1 MTDATAASSP
11 DASIFDPNLFIRTT
25 PFMGARNDYDLSAC
39 RLAVLGIPFD
49 WGVHPVRI
57 GARMG
62 PAAIREQSALV
73 RPYQPPMADYNPLEK
88 LGVVDCG
95 DARVTPS
102 RIDESFECIEAA
114 VGRILDAGARP
125 LTMGGDG
132 MVTLPQLRAL
142 HKHHSDLVVLHF
154 DAHTDTSPSV
164 GQHKHTT
171 GTTFTRAAEEGVVD
185 AANSIHVGPR
195 GPIPMQGTFE
205 HTRDQGYELITG
217 SDLNEQGIPALL
229 MHIHKRLAGRPVQLV
244 WDMDIFDPSC
254 APGVC
259 TPTWGGLTAREGLA
273 VMHGLAGLNF
283 VGFDINTVS
292 PPHDV
297 GGMTAFLAAT
307 MMRECMVLACHAL
320 GLHEG

>member
-1 MTDATAASSP
+1 MTDPSASDRP
-11 DASIFDPNLFIRTT
+11 GASIFDPSLFVRTA

-102 RIDESFECIEAA
+102 RVDESFECIEAA

-132 MVTLPQLRAL
+132 MVSLPQLRAL
-142 HKHHSDLVVLHF
+142 HKRHPDLVALHF
-154 DAHTDTSPSV
+154 DAHTDTSPTV
-164 GQHKHTT
+164 GQHKYTT

-217 SDLNEQGIPALL
+217 GDLNERGIPA
-229 MHIHKRLAGRPVQLV
+229 
-244 WDMDIFDPSC
+244 
-254 APGVC
+254 
-259 TPTWGGLTAREGLA
+259 PTWGGLTAREGLA
-273 VMHGLAGLNF
+273 IVQGLAGLDF
-283 VGFDINTVS
+283 VGFDVNTVS

-307 MMRECMVLACHAL
+307 MMHECMVLACHAL
-320 GLHEG
+320 GLHEA

>member
-1 MTDATAASSP
+1 MTDPSASGPSAP
-11 DASIFDPNLFIRTT
+11 SIFDAELFVRTA
-25 PFMGARNDYDLSAC
+25 PFMGVRNDYDLTGC
-39 RLAVLGIPFD
+39 RLAILGIPFD

-57 GARMG
+57 GARLG

-73 RPYQPPMADYNPLEK
+73 RPYQPPKADYDPRER

-132 MVTLPQLRAL
+132 MVSLPQLRAL
-142 HKHHSDLVVLHF
+142 HKHHPDLVFLHI
-154 DAHTDTSPSV
+154 DAHTDTSPTV
-164 GQHKHTT
+164 GQHKYTT
-171 GTTFTRAAEEGVVD
+171 ATTFTRAAEEGVVD
-185 AANSIHVGPR
+185 PLNSIHVGPR
-195 GPIPMQGTFE
+195 GPIPLPGVFE
-205 HTRDQGYELITG
+205 HTRGLGYELITG
-217 SDLNEQGIPALL
+217 GDLNEQGIPALL
-229 MHIHKRLAGRPVQLV
+229 EHIHARLAGRPVQLV
-244 WDMDIFDPSC
+244 WDMDVFDPSC

-273 VMHGLAGLNF
+273 ILEGLAGLDF
-283 VGFDINTVS
+283 VGFDVNTVS

-307 MMRECMVLACHAL
+307 VMRECMVLACHAL

>member
-1 MTDATAASSP
+1 MNDETASNRP
-11 DASIFDPNLFIRTT
+11 GASIFDAGLFVRTA
-25 PFMGARNDYDLSAC
+25 PFMGVANDYDLTDC
-39 RLAVLGIPFD
+39 RLAVLGIPYD

-57 GARMG
+57 GSRLG

-73 RPYQPPMADYNPLEK
+73 RPYQPPMADYDPRER

-102 RIDESFECIEAA
+102 RIDESFEAIESAML
-114 VGRILDAGARP
+114 RILECGALT

-142 HKHHSDLVVLHF
+142 HKHHPDLVALHF
-154 DAHTDTSPSV
+154 DAHTDTAPTV
-164 GQHKHTT
+164 GQHKYTT

-185 AANSIHVGPR
+185 AANSMHIGPR
-195 GPIPMQGTFE
+195 GSIPMQGIFE

-217 SDLNEQGIPALL
+217 GELIEQGIPAMLE
-229 MHIHKRLAGRPVQLV
+229 HIHARLAGRPVQLV
-244 WDMDIFDPSC
+244 WDMDVFDPSC

-273 VMHGLAGLNF
+273 IIQGLAGLNF
-283 VGFDINTVS
+283 VGFDVNTVS

-297 GGMTAFLAAT
+297 GGMSAFLAAT
-307 MMRECMVLACHAL
+307 MMRECMVLACHTL